1 MLASIK
7 PVVTLLVSA
16 ALFMV
21 GHGIQITLIPLRSEL
36 EGFSDFMI
44 GAGASFYSVGFVFG
58 CMLAPYAILR
68 AGHIRAFAAM
78 ISFGS
83 AVALM
88 HAILIDPLAW
98 VIFRGISGFC
108 VAGFYLTLES
118 WLNERATN
126 ETRGLVLSVYI
137 VTLSLSIITGQLA
150 VAFGTVGDFRLFA
163 AASILVS
170 FAVIP
175 VALTSSAQPAPITL
189 VRLRPVRLYQSSP
202 AAFVSIL
209 IVGLVIGSLMNLSP
223 IYATRIGYTEQFA
236 AIFSAAIFAGGA
248 LLQWPLGRASD
259 LVDRRIVLLVC
270 AIAAIAASTGMLLA
284 GALGASVLLIFGL
297 MVGGFTQPAY
307 AIANAHAFD
316 YVEPEDYVETSSG
329 ILMIYGVGAA
339 VSPVIVAAMMQIS
352 GPNALF
358 WFVMSMDVVM
368 AGFLLA
374 RMATRSAIPE
384 AEKEE
389 FDYASTAPVVAMG
402 VEEAWDQEDQLL
414 VPEGYEPSDDEEAE
428 EKVSGGAG

>member
-1 MLASIK
+1 MWASLSS
-7 PVVTLLVSA
+7 VVTLLVTT
-16 ALFMV
+16 ALFMF
-21 GHGIQITLIPLRSEL
+21 GHGVQITLIPLRSEL

-44 GAGASFYSVGFVFG
+44 GAGASFYSVGFVAG
-58 CMLAPYAILR
+58 CMIAPYAILR
-68 AGHIRAFAAM
+68 AGHIRAFAAI
-78 ISFGS
+78 ISFSS

-88 HAILIDPLAW
+88 HAIFVDPLAW
-98 VIFRGISGFC
+98 VVFRTITGFC
-108 VAGFYLTLES
+108 VAGFYITLES
-118 WLNERATN
+118 WLNDRATN
-126 ETRGLVLSVYI
+126 ETRGLVLSVYV
-137 VTLSLSIITGQLA
+137 VTLSLSIIAGQVT

-163 AASILVS
+163 LASILVS

-175 VALTSSAQPAPITL
+175 VAMTKSAQPAPITL
-189 VRLRPVRLYQSSP
+189 VRLRPKRLYHSSP

-209 IVGLVIGSLMNLSP
+209 VVGLSIGALMNLSP
-223 IYATRIGYTEQFA
+223 LYATRTGYSEQFA

-270 AIAAIAASTGMLLA
+270 AGAAFVASTGMLLA
-284 GALGASVLLIFGL
+284 GALGAMIMLAFGM

-316 YVEPEDYVETSSG
+316 YVKPDDYVETSSG

-339 VSPVIVAAMMQIS
+339 ISPVVVAALMQMS
-352 GPNALF
+352 GPTALF
-358 WFVMSMDVVM
+358 WFTM
-368 AGFLLA
+368 AMNVIMGGFLLA
-374 RMATRSAIPE
+374 RMAMRSAVPE

-414 VPEGYEPSDDEEAE
+414 VPDDYEPSEDAQSET
-428 EKVSGGAG
+428 VGAQN